1 MGLPVLY
8 TPRSRE
14 TLIIVYNLIRN
25 KFGEKAANKFVTKVE
40 KTIAIIAEQPFIF
53 KATNIDD
60 NVRIGYVTKQTSLF
74 YRVTESSIHLL
85 YFWDNRQ
92 EPVS

>member
-1 MGLPVLY
+1 MGLQVLY

-14 TLIIVYNLIRN
+14 TLIVVYNTIRN
-25 KFGEKAANKFVTKVE
+25 KFGEKTANKFLIKVE
-40 KTIAIIAEQPFIF
+40 KIIEIITEQPLIF
-53 KATNIDD
+53 KATNIDN
-60 NVRIGYVTKQTSLF
+60 NVRIGYITKQTSLF
-74 YRVTESSIHLL
+74 YRVTESSIYLL